1 MVFNMYDVVLCVFIL
16 LMKEGT
22 EERLKVITV
31 EVVTVWDM
39 MKECTEMFQLGGD
52 VDVRFFACLL

>member
-39 MKECTEMFQLGGD
+39 MKECTKMFQRGGD
-52 VDVRFFACLL
+52 VDVRFVACLL